1 MSEHP
6 IHIPGDS
13 VWNEDTEQCEAAPTV
28 APEPTTTPTVAPE
41 PTTTEDT
48 LPNADECFRDNTA
61 YYGHNINNPATT
73 RTQSATECQNLCR
86 NWTGGRTCRFWS
98 WEKTG
103 AGRCYIKKSMEGQEY
118 AIAAYGDVFPN
129 NNNNY
134 ASGTRD
140 CNTVVGWK
148 CPLCI

>member
-28 APEPTTTPTVAPE
+28 APEPITTPTVAPE

-73 RTQSATECQNLCR
+73 RTQSAIECQNLCR

-103 AGRCYIKKSMEGQEY
+103 AGRCYIKRSMEGQEY

-140 CNTVVGWK
+140 CNNVVG
-148 CPLCI
+148 